1 MTKVINKKRLCFATA
16 FCVAAFLAGCGDKA
30 SSENAKKVEAHET
43 LPLFSLADSA
53 DHMEVLPVGI
63 GDAVRPSTIDG
74 RLYRNFVQL
83 LRTTGG
89 VESLN
94 DSVETSCPTGLQIT
108 LLKDSLE
115 IGKFRLADIVIRLG
129 YDKGFWIPKK
139 IGKINKFL
147 NDVGIKYK
155 PCESRDSL
163 KENDESE
170 SQVVEN
176 FVQKNMQKGQVDFVR
191 DGMPNAVSDFVSAR
205 IPSLKHAYNK
215 FIAKSAFEG
224 LISLNVTVDGD
235 KPTVAVASSTTNAP
249 AFDEKIQSMVSSWKI
264 PVEKGTAFLLQ
275 LKFVQSLVGESL
287 NKEHETQMKKISED
301 VNQTLKDL
309 DDLIFVA
316 DTALGTPLYEIA
328 KTSNRLTVT
337 FSKKKCEKSNSVTL
351 ETEDFQ
357 KFVKL
362 LQNTRIETFAGQCL
376 CVSHADLVLFRD
388 SVNVMELHA
397 VGEGFSY
404 LEKFG
409 NETRE
414 FAGGAWKS
422 SKEDEI
428 DQFFKKIEAGLGDC
442 SEITP

>member
-108 LLKDSLE
+108 LLKNSLE

-147 NDVGIKYK
+147 NDVGVKYK

-170 SQVVEN
+170 SQAVEN

-191 DGMPNAVSDFVSAR
+191 DGMPDAVLDFVSAR
-205 IPSLKHAYNK
+205 IPSLRHAYNK

-224 LISLNVTVDGD
+224 LVSLNISADGE
-235 KPTVAVASSTTNAP
+235 KSTVALASSTTNTP
-249 AFDEKIQSMVSSWKI
+249 AFDEKIQSMVSSWKF
-264 PVEKGTAFLLQ
+264 PVEKETTFLLQ
-275 LKFVQSLVGESL
+275 LKFARSSAGDSLK
-287 NKEHETQMKKISED
+287 KEHKMQMKKISKN

-309 DDLIFVA
+309 DDLIFIA

-328 KTSNRLTVT
+328 RTSNRLTVT

-351 ETEDFQ
+351 ENEKFQ
-357 KFVKL
+357 EFVKL

-376 CVSHADLVLFRD
+376 CVSHADIVLFRD
-388 SVNVMELHA
+388 SINVMELHA
-397 VGEGFSY
+397 IGDGFSY

-409 NETRE
+409 NETQE

-428 DQFFKKIEAGLGDC
+428 DLFFKKVEASLGEC
-442 SEITP
+442 SEIKP

>member
-74 RLYRNFVQL
+74 RLYRNFFQL

-108 LLKDSLE
+108 LFKDSLE

-170 SQVVEN
+170 SQAVEN

-428 DQFFKKIEAGLGDC
+428 DQFFKKIEAGLGEC